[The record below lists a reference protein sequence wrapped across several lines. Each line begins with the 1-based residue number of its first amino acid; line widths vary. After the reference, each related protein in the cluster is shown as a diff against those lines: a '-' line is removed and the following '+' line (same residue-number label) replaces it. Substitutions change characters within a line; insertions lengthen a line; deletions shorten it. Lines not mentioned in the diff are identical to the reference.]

1 MRFTADGPDI
11 PGDRLDARD
20 DGQVI
25 FFCGSG
31 VSLHQAGGPTFPQLA
46 QRVITELGVPSE
58 STAAQVLGIAQNLPA
73 IAGVGSVV
81 ATDQIFGLLE
91 RDFPVQDVRRAVSKA
106 DKPPERSEEHTSE
119 LQSLM
124 RISYAV
130 FCLKKKK
137 APSSPPQYI
146 S

>member
-11 PGDRLDARD
+11 PGDLLDARD

-73 IAGVGSVV
+73 IAGVGSVI

-91 RDFPVQDVRRAVSKA
+91 RDFPVHDVRRAVAKA
-106 DKPPERSEEHTSE
+106 WPTHDAFACGEASEALSLLCVADRKPCRHDHASVAG
-119 LQSLM
+119 
-124 RISYAV
+124 I
-130 FCLKKKK
+130 C
-137 APSSPPQYI
+137 I
-146 S
+146 